1 MKMKNPPRVGDVIQ
15 YEILEPLNLTV
26 TAAARVLGVIRS
38 VIPVVALLSVAPWG
52 TVSDPAS

>member
-15 YEILEPLNLTV
+15 HEILEPLNLTV